1 MGKVLLIGWD
11 GADWEMINP
20 LLDGGELP
28 HLSKV
33 VESGVI
39 GNLATLSPCLS
50 PILWTSIATGRTAD
64 QHGILGFIEPT
75 EDGLGVRPASSVSRR
90 CKALWN
96 IASQRDLKSVVVGWY
111 ATQPAEPINGVCV
124 SDVAVQLDW
133 GSVGQR
139 LPMADEGV
147 WPPRVSELADWLR
160 IHPFEI
166 EASDLLG
173 LIPSVAEIDL
183 KIDPKPLRLAEVL
196 ARDYTVHAVA
206 TALLETEPW
215 DFAAVYYPGLDT
227 AGHFFMP
234 YHPPQMAHIE
244 DRDYTLYKDV
254 MCGLYRAYDQ
264 MLGRMMEIAG
274 PDVHIVVV
282 SDHGFHSGNRRPLI
296 SSHGATPHAEA
307 AQWHRGW
314 GIVAMQGPMIVADDR
329 VYGATLLDIAPTILA
344 LLGLPG
350 DKTMPGN
357 ILTQAFRVPD
367 FLEPLPDWESEPGE
381 CGMHAEDKR
390 SDTLAAASAILQ
402 LQNLG
407 YLSAL
412 PNGSHSEETSPALV
426 RQAIRE
432 SQINLAGVYVHQS
445 QPAKAIT
452 ILETLLVE
460 TPDDERILI
469 AVAKCHHQLQNQRG
483 LQTII
488 KHLDQLGII
497 NSEILLLKAG
507 QYHADRDAVRSR
519 HYLQAAL
526 AMAPGQPEV
535 PLRFGELF
543 VAQQD
548 WENAETAFRESLKL
562 DAMSARCQHKLAI
575 VCLTREDYPSAIE
588 SARTA
593 VGLKFFFPTAH
604 YHLGLAY
611 HRIGQNPKAIK
622 SLKVALKQ
630 QPEFPAARDLL
641 IALYQKAGQWIAA
654 MQLQTPT
661 LGA

>member
-28 HLSKV
+28 HLSKMV
-33 VESGVI
+33 QSGVI

-139 LPMADEGV
+139 LPMAEEGV
-147 WPPRVSELADWLR
+147 WPPRVSEMADWLR

-183 KIDPKPLRLAEVL
+183 KLDPKPLRLAEVL

-329 VYGATLLDIAPTILA
+329 VHGATLLDIAPTILA

-350 DKTMPGN
+350 DKTMPGK

-367 FLEPLPDWESEPGE
+367 FLEPLSDWESEPGA

-407 YLSAL
+407 YLSEL
-412 PNGSHSEETSPALV
+412 PNGSHPEETVIGRFKTSHSWA
-426 RQAIRE
+426 
-432 SQINLAGVYVHQS
+432 
-445 QPAKAIT
+445 
-452 ILETLLVE
+452 
-460 TPDDERILI
+460 
-469 AVAKCHHQLQNQRG
+469 LQNQQRCEC
-483 LQTII
+483 
-488 KHLDQLGII
+488 
-497 NSEILLLKAG
+497 SVSA
-507 QYHADRDAVRSR
+507 
-519 HYLQAAL
+519 
-526 AMAPGQPEV
+526 
-535 PLRFGELF
+535 
-543 VAQQD
+543 
-548 WENAETAFRESLKL
+548 LKL
-562 DAMSARCQHKLAI
+562 ASR
-575 VCLTREDYPSAIE
+575 TRRRNTINGSCN
-588 SARTA
+588 SS
-593 VGLKFFFPTAH
+593 G
-604 YHLGLAY
+604 
-611 HRIGQNPKAIK
+611 GQNPSSGLAATFSPDDRGEGTGMPIRLAGDARRFRRLDILVRRTTVVFSDLTAQPTKPRIEMCTAENSKKKHSQWQLPFFRGQNPSSGLAATFSPDDRGEGTGRKRFSK
-622 SLKVALKQ
+622 SR
-630 QPEFPAARDLL
+630 AASGD
-641 IALYQKAGQWIAA
+641 A
-654 MQLQTPT
+654 PDS
-661 LGA
+661 